1 MKRKIV
7 CFIAHSA
14 RGFMKKK
21 LKSAI
26 SALKKNL
33 NLTNIELKALESI
46 EQKIALIEDV
56 ANVGQELKKHKKLL
70 EGDYDLVIYSD
81 GACRGNPGPGSY
93 GLYVEGSTGEV
104 FKDSEAYNLT
114 TNNKM
119 ELLGIIKGLEF
130 AKSKQVKNVLV
141 VTDSKYAIN
150 GMESWVAGWKSRGWK
165 KADKKT
171 PENVDM
177 WQILDSFKTDFD
189 NLKFEWVKGHSG
201 HPQNEFCDQLANMAL
216 DEAGY

>member
-1 MKRKIV
+1 
-7 CFIAHSA
+7 
-14 RGFMKKK
+14 MKKK